1 MIRKL
6 RRKFTLVCMLSL
18 LVVLVVIL
26 GVVNALNYREIV
38 SDADGV
44 LAMLSAFAGEAP
56 APPED
61 FIDWQDAGGRYRSPE
76 LPYEIR
82 FFSAL
87 LDGNGAVVSTN
98 MERIFAVDEAAVDD
112 YARQAYSSG
121 ASSGFVRDYRF
132 ARHEGEAGTVITFLD
147 CGRMLTGFRSVLVSS
162 VVISA
167 LGMAAVFAL
176 VWVFSGRV
184 IRPIAESY
192 QKQKRF
198 ITDAGHE
205 IKTPLTVID
214 ADLEILRMEQG
225 ENEWLQDIQ
234 AQTARLAALTNN
246 LISLSKM
253 EEEDNRAPMIEFP
266 LSDAI
271 RETAESFQALAK
283 ARGKALRVRVEPM
296 LSFVGNEKNLCQL
309 TGILL
314 DNAIKYSPAGDSIE
328 LTLEKQGKAVRLS
341 VENGVEHFS
350 REVLDNMF
358 DRFYRA
364 DRSRSSDSGGYGI
377 GLSIAKAITAA
388 HRGKIAASETGGR
401 LTVAAVLP
409 ME

>member
-1 MIRKL
+1 
-6 RRKFTLVCMLSL
+6 
-18 LVVLVVIL
+18 
-26 GVVNALNYREIV
+26 
-38 SDADGV
+38 
-44 LAMLSAFAGEAP
+44 
-56 APPED
+56 
-61 FIDWQDAGGRYRSPE
+61 
-76 LPYEIR
+76 
-82 FFSAL
+82 
-87 LDGNGAVVSTN
+87 
-98 MERIFAVDEAAVDD
+98 
-112 YARQAYSSG
+112 
-121 ASSGFVRDYRF
+121 VRDYRF

>member
-1 MIRKL
+1 
-6 RRKFTLVCMLSL
+6 
-18 LVVLVVIL
+18 
-26 GVVNALNYREIV
+26 
-38 SDADGV
+38 
-44 LAMLSAFAGEAP
+44 
-56 APPED
+56 
-61 FIDWQDAGGRYRSPE
+61 
-76 LPYEIR
+76 
-82 FFSAL
+82 
-87 LDGNGAVVSTN
+87 
-98 MERIFAVDEAAVDD
+98 
-112 YARQAYSSG
+112 
-121 ASSGFVRDYRF
+121 
-132 ARHEGEAGTVITFLD
+132 
-147 CGRMLTGFRSVLVSS
+147 MLTGFRSVLVSS

-184 IRPIAESY
+184 IRPIVESY

-314 DNAIKYSPAGDSIE
+314 DNAIKYSSAGDSIE

>member
-1 MIRKL
+1 M
-6 RRKFTLVCMLSL
+6 
-18 LVVLVVIL
+18 
-26 GVVNALNYREIV
+26 A
-38 SDADGV
+38 
-44 LAMLSAFAGEAP
+44 
-56 APPED
+56 
-61 FIDWQDAGGRYRSPE
+61 DAGGRYRSPE

-87 LDGNGAVVSTN
+87 LDGDGAVVSTN

-112 YARQAYSSG
+112 YARQAYHSG

-234 AQTARLAALTNN
+234 AQTAGW
-246 LISLSKM
+246 
-253 EEEDNRAPMIEFP
+253 PP
-266 LSDAI
+266 
-271 RETAESFQALAK
+271 
-283 ARGKALRVRVEPM
+283 
-296 LSFVGNEKNLCQL
+296 
-309 TGILL
+309 
-314 DNAIKYSPAGDSIE
+314 SP
-328 LTLEKQGKAVRLS
+328 T
-341 VENGVEHFS
+341 
-350 REVLDNMF
+350 
-358 DRFYRA
+358 
-364 DRSRSSDSGGYGI
+364 
-377 GLSIAKAITAA
+377 T
-388 HRGKIAASETGGR
+388 
-401 LTVAAVLP
+401 
-409 ME
+409 

>member
-87 LDGNGAVVSTN
+87 LDGDGAVVSTN

-283 ARGKALRVRVEPM
+283 ARGIAVNASASVPPQLRVSDIDLCVA
-296 LSFVGNEKNLCQL
+296 LGN
-309 TGILL
+309 LL
-314 DNAIKYSPAGDSIE
+314 DNAMEACLRVEREEERFLRVYIAPKKEQLYICVTNSSPGREKRLGGRFATRKSGFHGFGLLRIDRICEKY
-328 LTLEKQGKAVRLS
+328 
-341 VENGVEHFS
+341 
-350 REVLDNMF
+350 
-358 DRFYRA
+358 
-364 DRSRSSDSGGYGI
+364 GG
-377 GLSIAKAITAA
+377 LVP
-388 HRGKIAASETGGR
+388 RASEEGAFTSE
-401 LTVAAVLP
+401 LLLP
-409 ME
+409 LA

>member
-6 RRKFTLVCMLSL
+6 RRKFTLVSMLSL
-18 LVVLVVIL
+18 LVVLTVIL
-26 GVVNALNYREIV
+26 GVVNVLNYQEIV

-44 LAMLSAFAGEAP
+44 LAMLSSFAGELP

-87 LDGNGAVVSTN
+87 MDADGNVVSTN
-98 MERIFAVDEAAVDD
+98 MERIFAVDETAVSD
-112 YARQAYSSG
+112 YAQQAYRSG
-121 ASSGFVRDYRF
+121 AAAGFVRDYRF
-132 ARHEGEAGTVITFLD
+132 ARHAGEAGTVITFLD

-162 VVISA
+162 VVIAA

-234 AQTARLAALTNN
+234 AQTARLATLTNN

-253 EEEDNRAPMIEFP
+253 EEEERSMPMIEFP

-271 RETAESFQALAK
+271 RETAESFQALAR
-283 ARGKALRVRVEPM
+283 ARGKALRVRMEPM
-296 LSFVGNEKNLCQL
+296 LSYVGNEKNLCQL
-309 TGILL
+309 AGILL
-314 DNAIKYSPAGDSIE
+314 DNAIKYSPTGDCIE
-328 LTLEKQGKAVRLS
+328 IALEKQGKAVRLS
-341 VENGVEHFS
+341 VENGVENFS

-364 DRSRSSDSGGYGI
+364 DRARSSDSGGYGI
-377 GLSIAKAITAA
+377 GLSIAKAIVAA
-388 HRGKIAASETGGR
+388 HRGRIAASESGGR
-401 LTVAAVLP
+401 LTVSAILP
-409 ME
+409 TE